1 MQFLLG
7 IQQVDER
14 AGSHLHILQP
24 IKLPGFGHAR
34 LASIEDVKDAA
45 QTFNLTPRLCELS
58 AHLVTDAGF
67 SGVGRAQRVGGTA
80 FARSPRP
87 AAVKDRKSVVEGK
100 SVSVRLDLGGR
111 RIIKKKKHN

>member
-1 MQFLLG
+1 MRISDWSSDVCSSDLQASHLGSANIISCVDQVEAHLMQFLLG

-58 AHLVTDAGF
+58 AHLVTA
-67 SGVGRAQRVGGTA
+67 
-80 FARSPRP
+80 
-87 AAVKDRKSVVEGK
+87 DRKST
-100 SVSVRLDLGGR
+100 RLNSS
-111 RIIKKKKHN
+111 H

>member
-80 FARSPRP
+80 CARSPRP
-87 AAVKDRKSVVEGK
+87 AAVKRSEERRVGNGC
-100 SVSVRLDLGGR
+100 VRTCRSRWSPYL
-111 RIIKKKKHN
+111 